1 MLKTDVFTPSRFTGK
16 GRITL
21 RGEEISYNTVSEDNV
36 FYDDEGKPIASIFSY
51 SYFRSGVED
60 IKPRP
65 VLFGF
70 NGGPGTSSM
79 MVHVGFLG
87 TKRVKYG
94 DADDYAL
101 PLSPYESCDNDQC
114 LLDIA
119 DLVLI
124 DPVGTGFGRLLDESK
139 KDLFYGIEPDAE
151 AILTFIQ
158 AWLARYNRWQSPK
171 YLVGE
176 SYGCTRAST
185 VAGMGSLTGSDRA
198 YSVAFDGIIMIG
210 NTVTVGKYF
219 QDQSPVYP
227 AILAFPTLAAVNWY
241 HNKPSDKSLEEFVEE
256 AKQFADTEY
265 LQSLYKGKRLTGD
278 AREHIIERVIYYTGV
293 SEEYLEKRELFLDDV
308 EYRNQVT
315 RNKNRSVSRLDGRIT
330 RPLHIPGLSEEKWG
344 IRDDGAE
351 GKYNPFFQAVLCG
364 EVFPLLGIKWDRNF
378 VNSSSLWDDWNNDIK
393 GQNTSESLSSA
404 MRRIPTMRTF
414 FINGWYDICTQ
425 MGILYYTLDHSD
437 LPMDR
442 VFVKGYEAG
451 HMAYLGE
458 ENIKAVTDDM
468 YAFIKGGDP
477 TKKRIQ
483 TTFED

>member
-1 MLKTDVFTPSRFTGK
+1 MLKTDIFTPSRFTGE
-16 GRITL
+16 GSIIL
-21 RGEEISYNTVSEDNV
+21 RGQEIPYHTVSEDNV
-36 FYDDEGKPIASIFSY
+36 FYDDEGKALASIFSY
-51 SYFRSGVED
+51 SYFRSDVED
-60 IKPRP
+60 TKSRP

-94 DADDYAL
+94 EADDGAL
-101 PLSPYESCDNDQC
+101 PLPPYESCDNDQC

-139 KDLFYGIEPDAE
+139 KDMFFGIEQDAE

-171 YLVGE
+171 YLMGE

-185 VAGMGSLTGSDRA
+185 VAGMGSLSGSDRA
-198 YSVAFDGIIMIG
+198 YSVTFDGLIMIG
-210 NTVTVGKYF
+210 NTVTLGKSF
-219 QDQSPVYP
+219 GDKPPIYP
-227 AILAFPTLAAVNWY
+227 AVLAFPTLAAVNWY
-241 HNKPSDKSLEEFVEE
+241 HNKPCNQTIDEFVAE

-265 LQSLYKGKRLTGD
+265 LLALYKGKNLVGE
-278 AREHIIERVIYYTGV
+278 AREHIINRVIYYTGV
-293 SEEYLEKRELFLDDV
+293 SREYLEKRALFLDAV
-308 EYRNQVT
+308 EYRSEVA
-315 RNKNRSVSRLDGRIT
+315 RNKNSAVSRLDGRIT
-330 RPLHIPGLSEEKWG
+330 RPLHTPSLSEEKWG
-344 IRDDGAE
+344 PGDDGAE

-364 EVFPLLGIKWDRNF
+364 EVFPLLGIHWDRNF
-378 VNSSSLWDDWNNDIK
+378 VNSHTLWTSWNNDIK

-404 MRRIPTMRTF
+404 MRRTPTMRTF

-425 MGILYYTLDHSD
+425 IGILYYTLDHSD

-458 ENIKAVTDDM
+458 ENIQAVTDDM
-468 YAFIKGGDP
+468 YAFIQGEDP
-477 TKKRIQ
+477 TK
-483 TTFED
+483 

>member
-1 MLKTDVFTPSRFTGK
+1 MLKTDVFTPSRFTGE
-16 GRITL
+16 GSITL
-21 RGEEISYNTVSEDNV
+21 RGAKIPYHTVSEDNV

-51 SYFRSGVED
+51 SYFRSDVED
-60 IKPRP
+60 LKSRP
-65 VLFGF
+65 VIFAF

-94 DADDYAL
+94 EADDDGL
-101 PLSPYESCDNDQC
+101 PLPPYESCDNEQC

-151 AILTFIQ
+151 SILTFIQ

-185 VAGMGSLTGSDRA
+185 VAGMGSLSGSDRA
-198 YSVAFDGIIMIG
+198 YSVTFDGLIMIG
-210 NTVTVGKYF
+210 NTVSVGNFFADKK
-219 QDQSPVYP
+219 PVYP
-227 AILAFPTLAAVNWY
+227 AVLAFPTLAAVHWY
-241 HNKPSDKSLEEFVEE
+241 HNHPSEQTVEEFVAE

-265 LQSLYKGKRLTGD
+265 LLALYQGNALQGE

-293 SEEYLEKRELFLDDV
+293 SREYLEKRALVVEDV
-308 EYRNQVT
+308 EFRAEVA
-315 RNKNRSVSRLDGRIT
+315 RNKGRSVARLDGRIT
-330 RPLHIPGLSEEKWG
+330 RPQYAPLLDEQQLG
-344 IRDDGAE
+344 IRDDAAE
-351 GKYNPFFQAVLCG
+351 GKYNAFFQAVLCG
-364 EVFPLLGIKWDRNF
+364 ELFPLLGIKWDRNF
-378 VNSSSLWDDWNNDIK
+378 VNSHSLWASWNNDIK
-393 GQNTSESLSSA
+393 GRNTSQSLSAA
-404 MRRIPTMRTF
+404 MRRTPTMRTF

-425 MGILYYTLDHSD
+425 IGILYYTLDHSD
-437 LPMDR
+437 LPMER

-458 ENIKAVTDDM
+458 KNIQAVTDDM
-468 YAFIKGGDP
+468 YTFIQGGNP
-477 TKKRIQ
+477 TK
-483 TTFED
+483 